1 MKLKSY
7 FNPTRDARL
16 VQTVEVRLAADPAP
30 DSPFVLL
37 GDLIHEPVD
46 DNLSGA
52 QKHDV
57 SHVIFQH
64 VQEQVFLKHQI
75 QDMQRIRITIGGA
88 FKLLD
93 RVFVDQGQNRLG
105 VNEETTINVRL
116 IPADATNDGV
126 QFQVSNPDL
135 VTITADTGDGT
146 FKFRG
151 NQKGEFFVRVRV
163 NGFEQNIPYEVT
175 EELPAVVLVDSI
187 TVPGAAITLTVAA
200 PTFQLVPTVLPANAT
215 EKGVT
220 YVSSTPAN
228 VTVSETG
235 LVTRVANG
243 TSTITIAA
251 KDASGKSVT
260 KLVTATA

>member
-16 VQTVEVRLAADPAP
+16 VQTVEVRLAADAAPA
-30 DSPFVLL
+30 SPFVLL

-93 RVFVDQGQNRLG
+93 RVFVD
-105 VNEETTINVRL
+105 
-116 IPADATNDGV
+116 
-126 QFQVSNPDL
+126 
-135 VTITADTGDGT
+135 
-146 FKFRG
+146 
-151 NQKGEFFVRVRV
+151 
-163 NGFEQNIPYEVT
+163 
-175 EELPAVVLVDSI
+175 
-187 TVPGAAITLTVAA
+187 
-200 PTFQLVPTVLPANAT
+200 
-215 EKGVT
+215 
-220 YVSSTPAN
+220 
-228 VTVSETG
+228 
-235 LVTRVANG
+235 
-243 TSTITIAA
+243 
-251 KDASGKSVT
+251 
-260 KLVTATA
+260 

>member
-1 MKLKSY
+1 M
-7 FNPTRDARL
+7 
-16 VQTVEVRLAADPAP
+16 
-30 DSPFVLL
+30 
-37 GDLIHEPVD
+37 
-46 DNLSGA
+46 
-52 QKHDV
+52 
-57 SHVIFQH
+57 
-64 VQEQVFLKHQI
+64 
-75 QDMQRIRITIGGA
+75 
-88 FKLLD
+88 
-93 RVFVDQGQNRLG
+93 
-105 VNEETTINVRL
+105 RL

-135 VTITADTGDGT
+135 VTITADTGNGT

-200 PTFQLVPTVLPANAT
+200 PKFQLVPTVLPANAAN
-215 EKGVT
+215 KGVNYT
-220 YVSSTPAN
+220 SSTPAN
-228 VTVSETG
+228 VTVSATG

-260 KLVTATA
+260 KLVTATD